1 MGYLIR
7 DQWGNVIGE
16 QETEKERQDREN
28 GNFGCLAIVLG
39 ALIGIGSWI
48 QENIWI
54 VIVLILIGVSIW
66 LIIRAINKEDK
77 VKVKAKQHKYRNTS
91 SITHST
97 VEKTPVVPRQFKY
110 ANNSSKTL
118 MIAKELQ
125 PTICHSWILDS
136 IEIGDQYTIINM
148 TTIPKTD
155 NTYAYSEE
163 DYIVDVKS
171 GNRYKSITNTLG
183 TKNKPKI
190 LRKPVPYS
198 FKKVYPALP
207 PDIDT
212 ISIWSDGKCIVDGLR
227 ITAIEQ

>member
-7 DQWGNVIGE
+7 DRWGNVIGE

-28 GNFGCLAIVLG
+28 GNFGCLAIIVGVL
-39 ALIGIGSWI
+39 AGIGSWI

-54 VIVLILIGVSIW
+54 VIVLIVIGVSIW
-66 LIIRAINKEDK
+66 LIIRAINKEDN
-77 VKVKAKQHKYRNTS
+77 VKVKQHKHGTTS

-110 ANNSSKTL
+110 VNNSSKIL
-118 MIAKELQ
+118 MIGKELED
-125 PTICHSWILDS
+125 TVCHSWVVDS
-136 IEIGDQYTIINM
+136 IEIGDKYTIVNM

-155 NTYAYSEE
+155 NTYAYSED

-207 PDIDT
+207 PDVDT
-212 ISIWSDGKCIVDGLR
+212 ISIWSDGKCEVDELR
-227 ITAIEQ
+227 ITTIEQ

>member
-1 MGYLIR
+1 
-7 DQWGNVIGE
+7 
-16 QETEKERQDREN
+16 
-28 GNFGCLAIVLG
+28 
-39 ALIGIGSWI
+39 
-48 QENIWI
+48 
-54 VIVLILIGVSIW
+54 
-66 LIIRAINKEDK
+66 
-77 VKVKAKQHKYRNTS
+77 
-91 SITHST
+91 
-97 VEKTPVVPRQFKY
+97 
-110 ANNSSKTL
+110 
-118 MIAKELQ
+118 
-125 PTICHSWILDS
+125 
-136 IEIGDQYTIINM
+136 M